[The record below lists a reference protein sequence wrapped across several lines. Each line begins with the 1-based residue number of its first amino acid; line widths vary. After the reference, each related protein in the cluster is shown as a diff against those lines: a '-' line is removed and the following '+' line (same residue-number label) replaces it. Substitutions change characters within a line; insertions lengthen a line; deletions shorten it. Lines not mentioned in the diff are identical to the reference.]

1 MPTHL
6 PPIDMLNQGI
16 HNAPDEDNICLICHD
31 ALILEEEHE
40 DNNTPYTLECKHRY
54 HANCIITWFRSGHM
68 NCPYCGDNG
77 VNAPKEYKTTAS
89 TRTRRSWWSPHRQI
103 IDARYQRLRQYA
115 RRKDAPTELVRLI
128 DKLKVFESDH
138 ENYATELNEFKD
150 RKHDGITWNDL
161 GKERDR
167 LRIKKWTIYKKIEQ
181 QKRVISTYPVI
192 PLIIPRI
199 IA

>member
-1 MPTHL
+1 M
-6 PPIDMLNQGI
+6 
-16 HNAPDEDNICLICHD
+16 
-31 ALILEEEHE
+31 
-40 DNNTPYTLECKHRY
+40 
-54 HANCIITWFRSGHM
+54 
-68 NCPYCGDNG
+68 
-77 VNAPKEYKTTAS
+77 
-89 TRTRRSWWSPHRQI
+89 

-138 ENYATELNEFKD
+138 DNYATELNEFKD

-161 GKERDR
+161 GKERER